1 MAFIIVGKPTQFS
14 GLVPRTC
21 RSKSGDFAR
30 NRNNMAAVKEADS
43 LNAIDLCDEHSTD
56 LAQNEL
62 NTDTRKVKYSITKDR
77 FLFNCASLVFS

>member
-1 MAFIIVGKPTQFS
+1 MYVVYD
-14 GLVPRTC
+14 LVPT
-21 RSKSGDFAR
+21 DFAR

-43 LNAIDLCDEHSTD
+43 LNAIDLCDEHSAD

-62 NTDTRKVKYSITKDR
+62 NTNTDTMKVKYSITTKDR